1 MKTYLYLENYLYIN
15 KLIYEIVLKK
25 ENMRSKLFNQIR
37 SYTVMVIGLSL
48 YAFGITAFLIPLK
61 IAGGGVTGISMLVY
75 YATGFG
81 TGYTYF
87 IINIFLILIAIKV
100 LGANFGI
107 KTIFSMSIIAVLL
120 NVMQNYVTHPIL
132 SDMFLSSV
140 LSGILGGVGIGLI
153 FNEGGSTGGTDIIAM
168 IINKY
173 RNISPGRIIMYCDV
187 IIIASSFIVLRS
199 VEKLV
204 YGYVSMWVVAY
215 SIDAFLTGAQQSVQL
230 FIVSDK
236 YEQIANFINNESR
249 RGLTIF
255 DGTGWYTRQNVKVIM
270 TVVRKR
276 ESPEIFRKIKELDP
290 NAFIS
295 LNSVMGVYGKGF
307 DQLKY

>member
-1 MKTYLYLENYLYIN
+1 MS
-15 KLIYEIVLKK
+15 
-25 ENMRSKLFNQIR
+25 SKLLLQIR
-37 SYTVMVIGLSL
+37 SYTVMVIGLAL

-61 IAGGGVTGISMLVY
+61 IAGGGVTGISMLIF

-87 IINIFLILIAIKV
+87 IINIFLVLIAIKV
-100 LGANFGI
+100 LGVNFGI
-107 KTIFSMSIIAVLL
+107 KTIFSMSIIAILL
-120 NVMQNYVTHPIL
+120 TVMQRFVTEPIL
-132 SDMFLSSV
+132 KDMFLSSV

-187 IIIASSFIVLRS
+187 IIIAASFVVLHS

-204 YGYVSMWVVAY
+204 YGYVSMWVVSY

-236 YEQIANFINNESR
+236 YEQIADFINKESR
-249 RGLTIF
+249 RGLTVF
-255 DGTGWYTRQNVKVIM
+255 EGTGWYTKQNVKVIM
-270 TVVRKR
+270 TVVRQR
-276 ESPEIFRKIKELDP
+276 ESPEIFQKIKHIDP
-290 NAFIS
+290 EAFIS
-295 LNSVMGVYGKGF
+295 LSKVMGVYGKGF
-307 DQLKY
+307 DKLKY

>member
-1 MKTYLYLENYLYIN
+1 
-15 KLIYEIVLKK
+15 
-25 ENMRSKLFNQIR
+25 MRSKLFMQIR
-37 SYTVMVIGLSL
+37 SYTVMVIGLAL

-81 TGYTYF
+81 TGYTFF
-87 IINIFLILIAIKV
+87 IINIFLIIIAIKV

-107 KTIFSMSIIAVLL
+107 KTIFSMSIIAVML
-120 NVMQNYVTHPIL
+120 NVMQNYITEPIL
-132 SDMFLSSV
+132 NDFFLSSV
-140 LSGILGGVGIGLI
+140 LSGIMGGVGIGLI

-187 IIIASSFIVLRS
+187 IIIASSYIVLHS

-236 YEQIANFINNESR
+236 YEQIADFITKESR

-255 DGTGWYTRQNVKVIM
+255 DGTGWYTMQNVKVIM

-307 DQLKY
+307 DKLKY

>member
-1 MKTYLYLENYLYIN
+1 M
-15 KLIYEIVLKK
+15 
-25 ENMRSKLFNQIR
+25 QIR
-37 SYTVMVIGLSL
+37 SYTVMVIGLAL
-48 YAFGITAFLIPLK
+48 YSFGITAFLIPLK
-61 IAGGGVTGISMLVY
+61 IAAGGVTGISMLVF

-87 IINIFLILIAIKV
+87 IINIFLIIIAIKV
-100 LGANFGI
+100 LGASFGI
-107 KTIFSMSIIAVLL
+107 KTIFSMSIITIMLT
-120 NVMQNYVTHPIL
+120 VMQTYFTEPIL
-132 SDMFLSSV
+132 KDMFLSAV

-187 IIIASSFIVLRS
+187 IIIASSYFVLGS

-236 YEQIANFINNESR
+236 YEQIADFINSESR

-307 DQLKY
+307 DKLKY

>member
-1 MKTYLYLENYLYIN
+1 MI
-15 KLIYEIVLKK
+15 
-25 ENMRSKLFNQIR
+25 SKYFMHIR
-37 SYTVMVIGLSL
+37 SYTVMAIGLAL
-48 YAFGITAFLIPLK
+48 YAFGVTAFLIPLK
-61 IAGGGVTGISMLVY
+61 IAAGGVTGLSMLVY

-87 IINIFLILIAIKV
+87 IINIFLVLIAIKV
-100 LGANFGI
+100 LGANFGV
-107 KTIFSMSIIAVLL
+107 KTIFSMTIIAIML
-120 NVMQNYVTHPIL
+120 NIMQRYVNEPIL
-132 SDMFLSSV
+132 KDMFLSSV
-140 LSGILGGVGIGLI
+140 LSGILGGIGIGLI

-187 IIIASSFIVLRS
+187 LIIASSYLVLHS

-230 FIVSDK
+230 FIISAE
-236 YEQIANFINNESR
+236 YEAIANVINHESR
-249 RGLTIF
+249 RGLTMF
-255 DGTGWYTRQNVKVIM
+255 DATGWYTQKGVKVIM

-276 ESPEIFRKIKELDP
+276 ESPDIFRKIKALDP

-307 DQLKY
+307 DKLKY

>member
-1 MKTYLYLENYLYIN
+1 
-15 KLIYEIVLKK
+15 
-25 ENMRSKLFNQIR
+25 MRSKIFLRIR
-37 SYTVMVIGLSL
+37 SYTVMIIGLAL

-61 IAGGGVTGISMLVY
+61 IAGGGVTGISMLIY

-87 IINIFLILIAIKV
+87 LINVVLVIIAIKV
-100 LGANFGI
+100 LGVNFGL
-107 KTIFSMSIIAVLL
+107 KTIFSMSIIAIMLT
-120 NVMQNYVTHPIL
+120 VMQNFVTEPIL
-132 SDMFLSSV
+132 KDMFLSSV

-187 IIIASSFIVLRS
+187 IIIASSFIVLHS

-204 YGYVSMWVVAY
+204 YGYVTMWVVSY

-230 FIVSDK
+230 FIVSEK

-249 RGLTIF
+249 RGLTII
-255 DGTGWYTRQNVKVIM
+255 DGTGWYTGRNVKVIM
-270 TVVRKR
+270 TVVRQR

-290 NAFIS
+290 DAFIS
-295 LNSVMGVYGKGF
+295 LNKVMGVYGKGF
-307 DQLKY
+307 DKLKY

>member
-1 MKTYLYLENYLYIN
+1 
-15 KLIYEIVLKK
+15 
-25 ENMRSKLFNQIR
+25 
-37 SYTVMVIGLSL
+37 MVIGLAL
-48 YAFGITAFLIPLK
+48 YSFGITAFLIPLK
-61 IAGGGVTGISMLVY
+61 IAAGGVTGISMLVF

-87 IINIFLILIAIKV
+87 IINIFLIIVAIKV

-107 KTIFSMSIIAVLL
+107 KTVFSMTIIAIML
-120 NVMQNYVTHPIL
+120 NVMQTYVKEPIL
-132 SDMFLSSV
+132 NDMFLSAV
-140 LSGILGGVGIGLI
+140 LSGIFAGIGIGLI

-187 IIIASSFIVLRS
+187 IIIASSYLVLQS
-199 VEKLV
+199 AEKLV

-230 FIVSDK
+230 FIVSEK
-236 YEQIANFINNESR
+236 YEEIANFINSEAR

-255 DGTGWYTRQNVKVIM
+255 EGTGWYTRKNVKVIM

-276 ESPEIFRKIKELDP
+276 ESPEIFRKIKELDSE
-290 NAFIS
+290 AFIS

-307 DQLKY
+307 DEIKY

>member
-1 MKTYLYLENYLYIN
+1 MS
-15 KLIYEIVLKK
+15 
-25 ENMRSKLFNQIR
+25 SKLFMKIR
-37 SYTVMVIGLSL
+37 SYTVMLIGLAL

-61 IAGGGVTGISMLVY
+61 IAGGGVTGISMLIY

-87 IINIFLILIAIKV
+87 IINIFLVIIAIKV
-100 LGANFGI
+100 LGVNFGI
-107 KTIFSMSIIAVLL
+107 KTIFSMSIIAILL
-120 NVMQNYVTHPIL
+120 TVMQQYVTEPIL
-132 SDMFLSSV
+132 KDMFLSSV

-187 IIIASSFIVLRS
+187 IIIASSFLVLRS
-199 VEKLV
+199 AEKLV
-204 YGYVSMWVVAY
+204 YGYVSMWVVSY

-230 FIVSDK
+230 FIVSEK
-236 YEQIANFINNESR
+236 YEQIANFINNESS

-255 DGTGWYTRQNVKVIM
+255 EGTGWYTRQNVKVIM
-270 TVVRKR
+270 TVVRQR
-276 ESPEIFRKIKELDP
+276 ESPEIFQKIKHIDP
-290 NAFIS
+290 DAFIS
-295 LNSVMGVYGKGF
+295 LSKVMGVYGKGF
-307 DQLKY
+307 DKLKY

>member
-1 MKTYLYLENYLYIN
+1 
-15 KLIYEIVLKK
+15 
-25 ENMRSKLFNQIR
+25 
-37 SYTVMVIGLSL
+37 
-48 YAFGITAFLIPLK
+48 
-61 IAGGGVTGISMLVY
+61 
-75 YATGFG
+75 
-81 TGYTYF
+81 
-87 IINIFLILIAIKV
+87 
-100 LGANFGI
+100 
-107 KTIFSMSIIAVLL
+107 
-120 NVMQNYVTHPIL
+120 MQNLVTEPIL
-132 SDMFLSSV
+132 NDPFLAAV

-187 IIIASSFIVLRS
+187 LIIASSFFVLHS

-204 YGYVSMWVVAY
+204 YGYVSMWVVSY

-230 FIVSDK
+230 FIVSEK
-236 YEQIANFINNESR
+236 YETIANFINNESR

-290 NAFIS
+290 DAFIS

-307 DQLKY
+307 DKLKY

>member
-1 MKTYLYLENYLYIN
+1 MN
-15 KLIYEIVLKK
+15 
-25 ENMRSKLFNQIR
+25 SKLFNQIR
-37 SYTVMVIGLSL
+37 SYTVMLIGLAL

-61 IAGGGVTGISMLVY
+61 IAGGGVTGISMLIY

-87 IINIFLILIAIKV
+87 IINIFLVLIAIKV
-100 LGANFGI
+100 LGVNFGI

-120 NVMQNYVTHPIL
+120 TVMQRFVTEPIL
-132 SDMFLSSV
+132 KDMFLSSV

-187 IIIASSFIVLRS
+187 IIIASSFLVLHS

-230 FIVSDK
+230 FIVSEK
-236 YEQIANFINNESR
+236 YEKIADFITKESR
-249 RGLTIF
+249 RGLTVF
-255 DGTGWYTRQNVKVIM
+255 DGTGWYTGQNVRVIM
-270 TVVRKR
+270 TVVRQR
-276 ESPEIFRKIKELDP
+276 ESPEIFRMIKEIDP
-290 NAFIS
+290 DAFIS
-295 LNSVMGVYGKGF
+295 LNKVMGVYGKGF
-307 DQLKY
+307 DKLKY

>member
-1 MKTYLYLENYLYIN
+1 MS
-15 KLIYEIVLKK
+15 
-25 ENMRSKLFNQIR
+25 SKLLMQIR
-37 SYTVMVIGLSL
+37 SYTVMVIGLAL

-61 IAGGGVTGISMLVY
+61 IAGGGVTGISMLIF

-87 IINIFLILIAIKV
+87 IINIFLVLIAIKV
-100 LGANFGI
+100 LGVNFGI
-107 KTIFSMSIIAVLL
+107 KTIFSMSIIAILL
-120 NVMQNYVTHPIL
+120 TVMQRFVTEPIL
-132 SDMFLSSV
+132 KDMFLSSV

-187 IIIASSFIVLRS
+187 IIIASSFLVLRS
-199 VEKLV
+199 AEKLV
-204 YGYVSMWVVAY
+204 YGYVSMWVVSY

-236 YEQIANFINNESR
+236 YEQIADFINKESR
-249 RGLTIF
+249 RGLTVF
-255 DGTGWYTRQNVKVIM
+255 EGTGWYTRQNVKVIM
-270 TVVRKR
+270 TVVRQR
-276 ESPEIFRKIKELDP
+276 ESPEIFQKIKQIDP
-290 NAFIS
+290 EAFIS
-295 LNSVMGVYGKGF
+295 LSKVMGVYGKGF
-307 DQLKY
+307 DKLKY

>member
-1 MKTYLYLENYLYIN
+1 
-15 KLIYEIVLKK
+15 
-25 ENMRSKLFNQIR
+25 MRSRIFLQIR
-37 SYTVMVIGLSL
+37 SYTVMVIGLAL

-61 IAGGGVTGISMLVY
+61 IAGGGVTGISMLIY

-81 TGYTYF
+81 TGYSY
-87 IINIFLILIAIKV
+87 FLINVVLVIIAIKV
-100 LGANFGI
+100 LGVNFGL
-107 KTIFSMSIIAVLL
+107 KTIFSMSIIAIMLT
-120 NVMQNYVTHPIL
+120 VMQNFVTEPIL
-132 SDMFLSSV
+132 KDMFLSSI

-187 IIIASSFIVLRS
+187 IIIASSFIVLHS

-204 YGYVSMWVVAY
+204 YGYVTMWVVSY

-230 FIVSDK
+230 FIVSEK
-236 YEQIANFINNESR
+236 YEQIANFINYESR

-255 DGTGWYTRQNVKVIM
+255 DGTGWYTGRNVKVIM
-270 TVVRKR
+270 TVVRQR

-290 NAFIS
+290 DAFIS
-295 LNSVMGVYGKGF
+295 LNKVMGVYGKGF
-307 DQLKY
+307 DKLKY

>member
-1 MKTYLYLENYLYIN
+1 MN
-15 KLIYEIVLKK
+15 
-25 ENMRSKLFNQIR
+25 SKLFNQIR
-37 SYTVMVIGLSL
+37 SYTVMLIGLAL

-61 IAGGGVTGISMLVY
+61 IAGGGVTGISMLIY

-87 IINIFLILIAIKV
+87 IINIFLVLIAIKV
-100 LGANFGI
+100 LGVNFGI

-120 NVMQNYVTHPIL
+120 TVMQRFVTEPIL
-132 SDMFLSSV
+132 KDMFLSSV

-187 IIIASSFIVLRS
+187 IIIAASFIVLQS

-204 YGYVSMWVVAY
+204 YGYVSMWVVSY

-236 YEQIANFINNESR
+236 YEQIADFINKESR
-249 RGLTIF
+249 RGLTVF
-255 DGTGWYTRQNVKVIM
+255 DGTGWYTKQNVQVIM
-270 TVVRKR
+270 TVVRQR
-276 ESPEIFRKIKELDP
+276 ESPEIFQKIKQIDP
-290 NAFIS
+290 EAFIS
-295 LNSVMGVYGKGF
+295 LSKVMGVYGRGF
-307 DQLKY
+307 DKLKY

>member
-1 MKTYLYLENYLYIN
+1 MW
-15 KLIYEIVLKK
+15 
-25 ENMRSKLFNQIR
+25 RKLFGQIR
-37 SYTVMVIGLSL
+37 SYTVMVIGLGL

-61 IAGGGVTGISMLVY
+61 IAGGGVTGISMLVF

-81 TGYTYF
+81 IGYTFF
-87 IINIFLILIAIKV
+87 IINIFLVLIAIKV
-100 LGANFGI
+100 LGINFGI
-107 KTIFSMSIIAVLL
+107 KTIFSMTIIAVML
-120 NVMQNYVTHPIL
+120 NVMQNYVTEPIL
-132 SDMFLSSV
+132 KDMFLSAV
-140 LSGILGGVGIGLI
+140 LSGILGGIGIGLI

-187 IIIASSFIVLRS
+187 VIIASSYLVLHS
-199 VEKLV
+199 AEKLV

-236 YEQIANFINNESR
+236 YEQIANFINYEAR
-249 RGLTIF
+249 RGLTVI
-255 DGTGWYTRQNVKVIM
+255 DGTGWYTQQNVKVIM
-270 TVVRKR
+270 TVVKKR
-276 ESPEIFRKIKELDP
+276 ESPEIFRKIKQLDP

-307 DQLKY
+307 DIKL

>member
-1 MKTYLYLENYLYIN
+1 
-15 KLIYEIVLKK
+15 
-25 ENMRSKLFNQIR
+25 MRSKLLNQIR
-37 SYTVMVIGLSL
+37 SYTVMVIGLAL

-61 IAGGGVTGISMLVY
+61 IAGGGVTGISMLIY

-87 IINIFLILIAIKV
+87 IINIFLVLIAIKV
-100 LGANFGI
+100 LGVNFGI

-120 NVMQNYVTHPIL
+120 TVMQRFVNEPIL
-132 SDMFLSSV
+132 KDMFLSSV

-187 IIIASSFIVLRS
+187 IIIASSFLVLRS
-199 VEKLV
+199 AEKLV
-204 YGYVSMWVVAY
+204 YGYVSMWVVSY

-236 YEQIANFINNESR
+236 YEQIADFINKESR
-249 RGLTIF
+249 RGLTVF
-255 DGTGWYTRQNVKVIM
+255 EGTGWYTKQNVQVIM
-270 TVVRKR
+270 TVVRQR
-276 ESPEIFRKIKELDP
+276 ESPEIFQKIKQIDP
-290 NAFIS
+290 EAFIS
-295 LNSVMGVYGKGF
+295 LSKVMGVYGKGF
-307 DQLKY
+307 DKLKY

>member
-1 MKTYLYLENYLYIN
+1 MS
-15 KLIYEIVLKK
+15 
-25 ENMRSKLFNQIR
+25 SKLFKYIR
-37 SYTVMVIGLSL
+37 SYTVMAFGLAL

-61 IAGGGVTGISMLVY
+61 IAGGGVTGLSMLVF

-81 TGYTYF
+81 TGYTFF
-87 IINIFLILIAIKV
+87 IINIFLVIIAIKV
-100 LGANFGI
+100 LGVNFGI
-107 KTIFSMSIIAVLL
+107 KTIFSMSIIAIML
-120 NVMQNYVTHPIL
+120 NVMQNFVTEPIL
-132 SDMFLSSV
+132 NDPFLAAV

-173 RNISPGRIIMYCDV
+173 RNVSPGRIIMYCDV
-187 IIIASSFIVLRS
+187 LIIASSFFVLHS

-204 YGYVSMWVVAY
+204 YGYVSMWVVSY

-230 FIVSDK
+230 FIVSEK
-236 YEQIANFINNESR
+236 YETIANFINNESR

-290 NAFIS
+290 DAFIS

-307 DQLKY
+307 DKLKY

>member
-1 MKTYLYLENYLYIN
+1 
-15 KLIYEIVLKK
+15 
-25 ENMRSKLFNQIR
+25 
-37 SYTVMVIGLSL
+37 MVIGLAL

-81 TGYTYF
+81 TGYTYL
-87 IINIFLILIAIKV
+87 IINVFLVMIAIKV
-100 LGANFGI
+100 LGVNFGL
-107 KTIFSMSIIAVLL
+107 KTIFSMSIIAVML
-120 NVMQNYVTHPIL
+120 NVMQGYVTEPIL
-132 SDMFLSSV
+132 KDMFLSSV

-187 IIIASSFIVLRS
+187 IIIASSFLVLHS

-204 YGYVSMWVVAY
+204 YGYVSMWVVSY

-230 FIVSDK
+230 FIVSEK
-236 YEQIANFINNESR
+236 YEQIANFINKESR
-249 RGLTIF
+249 RGLTVF
-255 DGTGWYTRQNVKVIM
+255 DGTGWYTGRNVKVIM
-270 TVVRKR
+270 TVVRQR

-290 NAFIS
+290 DAFIS
-295 LNSVMGVYGKGF
+295 LNKVMGVYGKGF
-307 DQLKY
+307 DKLKY

>member
-1 MKTYLYLENYLYIN
+1 M
-15 KLIYEIVLKK
+15 
-25 ENMRSKLFNQIR
+25 QIR
-37 SYTVMVIGLSL
+37 SYTVMVIGLAL
-48 YAFGITAFLIPLK
+48 YSFGITAFLIPLK
-61 IAGGGVTGISMLVY
+61 IAGGGVTGISMLIY

-87 IINIFLILIAIKV
+87 INNIFLIALAIKV
-100 LGANFGI
+100 LGANFGV
-107 KTIFSMSIIAVLL
+107 KTIFSMTIISILL
-120 NVMQNYVTHPIL
+120 NVMQNYIKEPIIN
-132 SDMFLSSV
+132 DFFLSAV
-140 LSGILGGVGIGLI
+140 LSGIMGGVGIGLI

-173 RNISPGRIIMYCDV
+173 RNISPGRVIMYCDV
-187 IIIASSFIVLRS
+187 IIIASSYLVLHS

-230 FIVSDK
+230 FIVSEK
-236 YEQIANFINNESR
+236 YEHIANFITKESR
-249 RGLTIF
+249 RGLTIL
-255 DGTGWYTRQNVKVIM
+255 DGTGWYTQKNVKVIM

-307 DQLKY
+307 DKLKY

>member
-1 MKTYLYLENYLYIN
+1 MN
-15 KLIYEIVLKK
+15 
-25 ENMRSKLFNQIR
+25 SKLLNQIR
-37 SYTVMVIGLSL
+37 SYTVMVIGLAL

-61 IAGGGVTGISMLVY
+61 IAGGGVTGISMLIY

-87 IINIFLILIAIKV
+87 IINIFLVLIAIKV
-100 LGANFGI
+100 LGVNFGI

-120 NVMQNYVTHPIL
+120 TVMQRFVTEPIL
-132 SDMFLSSV
+132 KDMFLSSV

-187 IIIASSFIVLRS
+187 IIIASSFLVLRS
-199 VEKLV
+199 PEKLV
-204 YGYVSMWVVAY
+204 YGYVSMWVVSY

-236 YEQIANFINNESR
+236 YEQIADFINKESR
-249 RGLTIF
+249 RGLTVF
-255 DGTGWYTRQNVKVIM
+255 DGTGWYTKQNVKVIM
-270 TVVRKR
+270 TVVRQR
-276 ESPEIFRKIKELDP
+276 ESPEIFQKIKHIDP
-290 NAFIS
+290 EAFIS
-295 LNSVMGVYGKGF
+295 LSKVMGVYGRGF
-307 DQLKY
+307 DKLKY

>member
-1 MKTYLYLENYLYIN
+1 MS
-15 KLIYEIVLKK
+15 
-25 ENMRSKLFNQIR
+25 SKLLMQIR
-37 SYTVMVIGLSL
+37 SYTVMVIGLAL

-61 IAGGGVTGISMLVY
+61 IAGGGVTGISMLIF

-87 IINIFLILIAIKV
+87 IINIFLVLIAIKV
-100 LGANFGI
+100 LGVNFGI
-107 KTIFSMSIIAVLL
+107 KTIFSMSIIAILL
-120 NVMQNYVTHPIL
+120 TVMQRFVTEPIL
-132 SDMFLSSV
+132 KDMFLSSV

-187 IIIASSFIVLRS
+187 ILIASSFLVLRS
-199 VEKLV
+199 AEKLV
-204 YGYVSMWVVAY
+204 YGYVSMWVVSY

-236 YEQIANFINNESR
+236 YEQIADFINKESR
-249 RGLTIF
+249 RGLTVF
-255 DGTGWYTRQNVKVIM
+255 EGTGWYTKQNVKVIM
-270 TVVRKR
+270 TVVRQR
-276 ESPEIFRKIKELDP
+276 ESPEIFQKIKHIDP
-290 NAFIS
+290 EAFIS
-295 LNSVMGVYGKGF
+295 LSKVMGVYGRGF
-307 DQLKY
+307 DKLKY